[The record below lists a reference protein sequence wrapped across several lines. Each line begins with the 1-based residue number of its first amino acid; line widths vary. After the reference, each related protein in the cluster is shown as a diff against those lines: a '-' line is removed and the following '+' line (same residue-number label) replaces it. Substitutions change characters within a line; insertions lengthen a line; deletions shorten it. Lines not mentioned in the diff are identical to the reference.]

1 MRHVAMQHKRVRYTR
16 RNWISPL
23 FHLSLWSFTMTL
35 SPEQLS
41 AANKA
46 VVDSMLSLAATALDS
61 AERVAALN
69 LNTVRSV
76 LEDSV
81 TSAKAF
87 INVKDPQEALSLQA
101 SMAQPNVEKAVAY
114 TRSIYEISDQ
124 AKESIA
130 RQAAA
135 NFADWQKQSSSLM
148 EQISKSSPVGSDVA
162 VAALKSAMSAANSA
176 FDSLNKA
183 AKQFSEIAEANVA
196 AATNATVKTVGATA
210 AAASPSKKK

>member
-1 MRHVAMQHKRVRYTR
+1 
-16 RNWISPL
+16 
-23 FHLSLWSFTMTL
+23 MTL

>member
-1 MRHVAMQHKRVRYTR
+1 MEFFAMTF
-16 RNWISPL
+16 S
-23 FHLSLWSFTMTL
+23 SS
-35 SPEQLS
+35 EQFA

-69 LNTVRSV
+69 LNTARSV

-81 TSAKAF
+81 TSTKALL
-87 INVKDPQEALSLQA
+87 NVKDPQEALSLQA
-101 SMAQPNVEKAVAY
+101 SLAQPNVEKAVAY

-124 AKESIA
+124 AKENIA

-135 NFADWQKQSSSLM
+135 NFADWQKQSSALL

-162 VAALKSAMSAANSA
+162 VAALKSAVAATNSA
-176 FDSLNKA
+176 FDSLSKA
-183 AKQFSEIAEANVA
+183 AKQVSEIAEANVA
-196 AATNATVKTVGATA
+196 AATNATVKAVGATA
-210 AAASPSKKK
+210 AAATPSKKK